1 MEQYL
6 DVSMLEPCEPLERIL
21 AAIDKLPDGDYIRVI
36 HRREPHPL
44 YPMLE
49 KAGFVWRIEPGGP
62 SEFQLFIWRRED
74 RVAAEAVTR
83 QLG

>member
-6 DVSMLEPCEPLERIL
+6 DVSMLEPCEPMERIL
-21 AAIDKLPDGDYIRVI
+21 TAIGELTEGDYIKVV
-36 HRREPHPL
+36 HRREPHPI

-49 KAGFVWRIEPGGP
+49 QAGFAWRIVAGGP
-62 SEFQLFIWRRED
+62 SEFQLFIWHRND
-74 RVAAEAVTR
+74 RAAAETVAR